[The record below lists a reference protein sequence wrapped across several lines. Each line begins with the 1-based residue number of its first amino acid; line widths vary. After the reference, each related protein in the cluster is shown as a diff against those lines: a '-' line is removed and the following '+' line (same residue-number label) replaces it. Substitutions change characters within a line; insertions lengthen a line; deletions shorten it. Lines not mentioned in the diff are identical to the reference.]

1 EDEYNE
7 SNYKNTN
14 NNEIKEWLDVWFNKK
29 SRAGYIILSNLQGF
43 EKLIGHN
50 NKYEILKYTRKEDWY
65 LSLNAFSVNQHMIN
79 RSRRTE
85 FLKQIRTLG
94 IDIDQY
100 KLDLTFDDVIDEV
113 DRLVEKGDIPAP
125 NLILMSR
132 GVQLFYVIDGG
143 ASPRMFW
150 LTSYIT
156 HRIISKL
163 KSVGADFNNLDA
175 ARVMRMPKTIN
186 SRNGAIVEPYEY
198 NNTPFK
204 LSELAAYVDDDFD
217 YRKSKKSNKKKN
229 KLVEISNSAKGRL
242 FKLNNARLNDISRLI
257 KLRKG
262 DMTNLRNHTYFV
274 YAYHKSLLVDN
285 YESVRDVVMNELEG
299 IYSREDDDLDED
311 EIEKTINSAYQS
323 ARRFLSHFKKNKG
336 NRGYVNDGIV
346 RPYKTNKFL
355 DIFQITE
362 KEQEHMQTLK
372 SECIKK
378 VEKHEKRMQRLR
390 KQGIKSRDEY
400 LSEMSKHTNDLKE
413 QVNQLKADGYKVA
426 EIADMI
432 KKSVPYIYKLLSK
445 K

>member
-1 EDEYNE
+1 
-7 SNYKNTN
+7 
-14 NNEIKEWLDVWFNKK
+14 
-29 SRAGYIILSNLQGF
+29 
-43 EKLIGHN
+43 
-50 NKYEILKYTRKEDWY
+50 
-65 LSLNAFSVNQHMIN
+65 
-79 RSRRTE
+79 
-85 FLKQIRTLG
+85 
-94 IDIDQY
+94 
-100 KLDLTFDDVIDEV
+100 
-113 DRLVEKGDIPAP
+113 
-125 NLILMSR
+125 
-132 GVQLFYVIDGG
+132 
-143 ASPRMFW
+143 
-150 LTSYIT
+150 
-156 HRIISKL
+156 
-163 KSVGADFNNLDA
+163 
-175 ARVMRMPKTIN
+175 MPKTIN

-229 KLVEISNSAKGRL
+229 KLVEISNSTKGRL
-242 FKLNNARLNDISRLI
+242 FKLNNARLTDISRLI
-257 KLRKG
+257 RLRKG

-285 YESVRDVVMNELEG
+285 YESVRDVVINELEG

-362 KEQEHMQTLK
+362 KEQ
-372 SECIKK
+372 
-378 VEKHEKRMQRLR
+378 KRMQRLR

-400 LSEMSKHTNDLKE
+400 LSEMSKHINDLKE